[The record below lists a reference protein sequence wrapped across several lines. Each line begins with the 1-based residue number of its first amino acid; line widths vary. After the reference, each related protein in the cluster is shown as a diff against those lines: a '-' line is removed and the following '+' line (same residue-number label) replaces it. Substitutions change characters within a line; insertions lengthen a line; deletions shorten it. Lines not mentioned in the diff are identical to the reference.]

1 MNDRKTL
8 EVHLNVLETFNPLLS
23 DECRRC
29 RFLFL
34 ANGSPMPWLEW
45 LGQQVLGHIELL
57 LYHFEPFH
65 EVWSTAAAPVPGPV
79 LIVIAVV
86 VADLLAVGLAASRRT
101 TGWWPVLLFLG
112 LFFAY
117 RVYFI
122 PAINYYDW
130 YLPPFLA
137 LVMIVVAVGMQRI
150 AAVRPA
156 IASTL
161 AVALAFAFAVHMPFS
176 FAVESRVQAVE
187 NQVRTN
193 VATYLKA
200 TVAPDESVTSES
212 AGYIGF
218 YGGVK
223 LYDYPGLTSK
233 TSVHALQAVP
243 PDERDLPHLVAALQ
257 PDWLVLRPWELKSL
271 REQFPGVAARY
282 QVVRVFQ
289 MPGVPDSQLDVDGAT
304 TISFAGLSETDV
316 DEKFIVLRRI
326 S

>member
-1 MNDRKTL
+1 
-8 EVHLNVLETFNPLLS
+8 NPL
-23 DECRRC
+23 RRPAIGTAGFSVGLAFVASPGFVLWIAPATAPPVLGRRWLTIAAAAIAGAVVAPWVIFTTAYYGSPIPNTIVANC
-29 RFLFL
+29 TVTPLPAFL
-34 ANGSPMPWLEW
+34 ANGSPLPWLEW

-161 AVALAFAFAVHMPFS
+161 AVALAVAFAVHMPFS

-200 TVAPDESVTSES
+200 TVAPGESVTSES
-212 AGYIGF
+212 AGYVGF
-218 YGGVK
+218 YSGVK

-243 PDERDLPHLVAALQ
+243 PDQRDLPHL
-257 PDWLVLRPWELKSL
+257 
-271 REQFPGVAARY
+271 
-282 QVVRVFQ
+282 
-289 MPGVPDSQLDVDGAT
+289 
-304 TISFAGLSETDV
+304 
-316 DEKFIVLRRI
+316 
-326 S
+326 